1 MPDNTTS
8 PHIESMG
15 SKDVLTEIL
24 RKGAQQMRATV
35 VQNEVI
41 DYLDQH
47 AQQRDVDSKPLVVR
61 NGYLPTR
68 EIWTGIGHV
77 TFRQPRVLGKRLD
90 ELIPWLCLRDIKH
103 IPKNL
108 DLEVGLMK
116 SQNSPAQRG

>member
-1 MPDNTTS
+1 
-8 PHIESMG
+8 MG

-24 RKGAQQMRATV
+24 REGAQQMLVTAV
-35 VQNEVI
+35 ENEVI

-47 AQQRDVDSKPLVVR
+47 AQQRDVDDKPLVVR

-77 TFRQPRVLGKRLD
+77 TVRQPRIHGKRLD

-103 IPKNL
+103 IPKDL

-116 SQNSPAQRG
+116 S